1 MDFVQTVGFSVNVA
15 VTCSFLI
22 VAVLYFRHSKAF
34 FNISAGCFI
43 VAVVGSVLSVYLYDI
58 DKSWHW
64 WLLFSA
70 TTDLMKYLV
79 VKINEEKASAFS
91 ITILLLK
98 VTMLLNVTAAFLEHI
113 DYAVIETE
121 MFYGEYSTITKTI
134 NVLFAMVLA
143 SPLLRFYWLPTP
155 SKKLIK

>member
-22 VAVLYFRHSKAF
+22 VAILYFRRSKAL
-34 FNISAGCFI
+34 FNISLGCFLVSMI
-43 VAVVGSVLSVYLYDI
+43 GSVLSVYLYDI
-58 DKSWHW
+58 EKSWHW

-70 TTDLMKYLV
+70 TTDLLKFLI
-79 VKINEEKASAFS
+79 VKFNERKAAFS

-98 VTMLLNVTAAFLEHI
+98 VTMLLNISAAFLEHI

-143 SPLLRFYWLPTP
+143 SPLVRFYWNTAPQ
-155 SKKLIK
+155 KQQ